1 MGDSEEIK
9 VELTKTVWMTDED
22 FYDLVTARSKFGQ
35 LNSGFADHPMMER
48 FSRDKAISMVFNSNK
63 LENTLPTGVTFAILR
78 NILSDPPPV
87 RVMPWNFDGNLGPSA
102 SQLMQHLKVYH
113 HLMLLKKLTVKD
125 LLGTHGVLMLGAVS
139 DAGTPI
145 LSGKIRTFGVNNGVE
160 DYLSQG
166 LVEEELNKLVN
177 WYSHVDNSDPVEV
190 AYKLFYKFLKIHP
203 FEDGNGRM
211 TRLLVAYH
219 LIASET
225 PFPVCVTSGKKRSH
239 KHCYDAIKKEDLLYI
254 DRTDLYT
261 LIAYSVYLGWKNFL
275 SLKKSTEM
283 C

>member
-1 MGDSEEIK
+1 MK
-9 VELTKTVWMTDED
+9 LTKTVWMTDEEFVD
-22 FYDLVTARSKFGQ
+22 FVATRSKFGQ
-35 LNSGFADHPMMER
+35 LNSEFADHPMMPS
-48 FSRDKAISMVFNSNK
+48 FSRDKAISMVFSSNK

-78 NILSDPPPV
+78 NISSSSLPV
-87 RVMPWNFDGNLGPSA
+87 RPWNSDGNAGPSV
-102 SQLMQHLKVYH
+102 SQLVQHLKAYYH
-113 HLMLLKKLTVKD
+113 VMSLKKLTVKD

-139 DAGTPI
+139 GDGTPI

-160 DYLSQG
+160 DYLSHE
-166 LVEEELNKLVN
+166 LVEEELNKLMN
-177 WYSHVDNSDPVEV
+177 WYYHVDNSDPVEV
-190 AYKLFYKFLKIHP
+190 AYKLFYKFVKIHP

-211 TRLLVAYH
+211 ARLLVAYH
-219 LIASET
+219 MSKTGT
-225 PFPVCVTSGKKRSH
+225 PFPVCVTSGKKRSRRH
-239 KHCYDAIKKEDLLYI
+239 YYDAIKKEDLLYI